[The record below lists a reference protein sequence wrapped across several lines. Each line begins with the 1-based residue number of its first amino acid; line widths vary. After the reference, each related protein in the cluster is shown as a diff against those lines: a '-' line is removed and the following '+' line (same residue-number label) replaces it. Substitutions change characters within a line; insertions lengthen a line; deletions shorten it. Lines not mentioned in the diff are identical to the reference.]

1 MAEPRN
7 DEVIF
12 SEAIY
17 DRVGIAGAPSI
28 AYGDGTLIND
38 ALRRWHGNTP
48 RASSSLAT
56 NARML
61 HWPARR

>member
-1 MAEPRN
+1 MAESRN

-17 DRVGIAGAPSI
+17 DQAGIAGAPSI

-38 ALRRWHGNTP
+38 AFRRWHGNTP
-48 RASSSLAT
+48 LLIIFGHECENAALA
-56 NARML
+56 
-61 HWPARR
+61 ARR